1 MIVPL
6 AVHGELLGDLEL
18 VRSEPFHRW
27 DHMRATVL
35 ADFAARAVENS
46 RLLEEARDREAER
59 ERLTERL
66 ITAEQDE
73 RRRLSLFLHDGPL
86 QSMSGIALMHD
97 AAIAA
102 IEDGRP
108 EDAEKVMRNSLEKE
122 RDTIRVLRDLSFAI
136 EPLVLRDAGFFAAV
150 RALGDQIETSH
161 RITVLTDVEAGER
174 LGEKTQVAL
183 YQIIRESLNQAV
195 RRRPLK
201 IEVAVRERED
211 GGFEAEIAD
220 DGVEERRRASIEA
233 IDERVKILNGRLS
246 IDSGEH
252 GGTLVRVVVP
262 PYVAAARERLD
273 SAPMA
278 DTHLLFVSKPS
289 GYELVEREGE
299 PPAAGAAVELGR
311 GPLHGLEGRP
321 LAAPGRRAA
330 LRVPPGRLDLAER
343 VFGRG
348 LAEDERGGERA
359 RPAARGDTA
368 CVGARDPEAV
378 GGAAALVDPDPAQRR
393 RDRGDDLDPGG
404 AVTALDRSAGLAR
417 RLDDLA
423 DGALPHALPER
434 LVGNQVPGAGA
445 GLARR
450 PLDDVEVGPVLR
462 PEPLAAGVLDDR
474 VAGVDLRQP
483 HEVLGLEARRG
494 GEVPAVELLHARR
507 RARRRGPAPGAG
519 RRRCSTGSRG
529 GRAAPA

>member
-1 MIVPL
+1 MRDWVSRNARGILVACTVGAALVGALGLAFGEAAVAAGGLVASTAFFGGFALYLIVSERRRHESAEDELQAQATFLESLVDSIGAVSSTLDAGEILERTCEEARRLFDARSARILPAGRGGSSTEATSGGERMIVPL
-6 AVHGELLGDLEL
+6 AVHGERLGDLEL
-18 VRSEPFHRW
+18 TRAEPFHRW

-122 RDTIRVLRDLSFAI
+122 RDTIRTLRDLSFAI

-211 GGFEAEIAD
+211 GGFETEIAD

-262 PYVAAARERLD
+262 PYVAAAR
-273 SAPMA
+273 
-278 DTHLLFVSKPS
+278 
-289 GYELVEREGE
+289 
-299 PPAAGAAVELGR
+299 
-311 GPLHGLEGRP
+311 
-321 LAAPGRRAA
+321 
-330 LRVPPGRLDLAER
+330 
-343 VFGRG
+343 
-348 LAEDERGGERA
+348 
-359 RPAARGDTA
+359 
-368 CVGARDPEAV
+368 
-378 GGAAALVDPDPAQRR
+378 
-393 RDRGDDLDPGG
+393 
-404 AVTALDRSAGLAR
+404 
-417 RLDDLA
+417 
-423 DGALPHALPER
+423 DG
-434 LVGNQVPGAGA
+434 
-445 GLARR
+445 
-450 PLDDVEVGPVLR
+450 
-462 PEPLAAGVLDDR
+462 
-474 VAGVDLRQP
+474 
-483 HEVLGLEARRG
+483 
-494 GEVPAVELLHARR
+494 
-507 RARRRGPAPGAG
+507 
-519 RRRCSTGSRG
+519 
-529 GRAAPA
+529 

>member
-1 MIVPL
+1 VGAWVSRNARGILVACTVGAALVGALGLAFGEAAVAAGGLVASTAFFGAFALYLIVSERRRHESAEDELQAQATFLESLVDSIGAVSSSLDAAEILDRTCEEARRLFSARSARILPAGRTASDEAAPTGGERMIVPL
-6 AVHGELLGDLEL
+6 AVHGERLGDLEL
-18 VRSEPFHRW
+18 TRPEPFHRW

-46 RLLEEARDREAER
+46 RLLEEAHDRELER

-97 AAIAA
+97 AALAA
-102 IEDGRP
+102 LQDGRND
-108 EDAEKVMRNSLEKE
+108 DAAKVIENSLEKE

-150 RALGDQIETSH
+150 RALGDQIETTH

-211 GGFEAEIAD
+211 GGFEAEVVD

-233 IDERVKILNGRLS
+233 IDERVKILNGRLT

-262 PYVAAARERLD
+262 PYVAAA
-273 SAPMA
+273 
-278 DTHLLFVSKPS
+278 H
-289 GYELVEREGE
+289 
-299 PPAAGAAVELGR
+299 
-311 GPLHGLEGRP
+311 
-321 LAAPGRRAA
+321 
-330 LRVPPGRLDLAER
+330 
-343 VFGRG
+343 
-348 LAEDERGGERA
+348 
-359 RPAARGDTA
+359 
-368 CVGARDPEAV
+368 
-378 GGAAALVDPDPAQRR
+378 
-393 RDRGDDLDPGG
+393 
-404 AVTALDRSAGLAR
+404 
-417 RLDDLA
+417 
-423 DGALPHALPER
+423 DG
-434 LVGNQVPGAGA
+434 
-445 GLARR
+445 
-450 PLDDVEVGPVLR
+450 
-462 PEPLAAGVLDDR
+462 
-474 VAGVDLRQP
+474 
-483 HEVLGLEARRG
+483 
-494 GEVPAVELLHARR
+494 
-507 RARRRGPAPGAG
+507 
-519 RRRCSTGSRG
+519 
-529 GRAAPA
+529 